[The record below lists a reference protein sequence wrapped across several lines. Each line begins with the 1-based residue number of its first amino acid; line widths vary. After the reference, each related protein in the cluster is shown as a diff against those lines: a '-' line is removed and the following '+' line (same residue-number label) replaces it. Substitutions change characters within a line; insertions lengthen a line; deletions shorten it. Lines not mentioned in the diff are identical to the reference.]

1 MSAALIVSGLRAG
14 YGGKPVLHG
23 VDLAVAQ
30 GSALTIVGP
39 NGSGKSTLLKAI
51 AGQIPV
57 QAGTIA
63 MGDTD
68 LTRMSAQG
76 RTRAGLVFVPQEGNV
91 FRNMTVRENLR
102 LGWDFHHRGA
112 AGRLSVKLDEV
123 LQLFPEIKPHM
134 HTPAGLL
141 SGGQRQMVAVASAMM
156 LDPRV
161 LVLDEPSAGLSPR
174 NARLLFEI
182 IDRIRQTGLTL
193 LMIEQNVQLGLSVAE
208 QGLVLVMGHV
218 RHRAPASELA
228 QDTSLAA
235 LFLGASGSHDA
246 PATTVFE

>member
-1 MSAALIVSGLRAG
+1 MTAALTVSGLQAG

-23 VDLAVAQ
+23 VDLTVTQ

-51 AGQIPV
+51 AGLIPA
-57 QAGTIA
+57 QAGMIK
-63 MGDTD
+63 MGEVD
-68 LTRMSAQG
+68 LTRMSAQA

-102 LGWDFHHRGA
+102 LGWDFHHHGP
-112 AGRLSVKLDEV
+112 AGRLSPKLDEV
-123 LQLFPEIKPHM
+123 LQLFPEIKPHL
-134 HTPAGLL
+134 HTSAGFL

-174 NARLLFEI
+174 NARLLFDI

-208 QGLVLVMGHV
+208 QGLVLVMGRV

-228 QDTSLAA
+228 QDKSLAA

-246 PATTVFE
+246 HSPDVF